1 MHAKA
6 AFNELTAGVAANR
19 ILCVGQH
26 LGLGPGHAAFVVL
39 DLHVLGEELG
49 MLLKLPNEGRYGE
62 RFCRWQTGYKHEQL
76 DRKYACCCT
85 QRKLALRSRTASD
98 PLTARLRK
106 AWLDPARA

>member
-1 MHAKA
+1 LPQTDFSVLASIWA
-6 AFNELTAGVAANR
+6 RVQITPIFVA
-19 ILCVGQH
+19 I
-26 LGLGPGHAAFVVL
+26 